1 MLCSSAIRTRE
12 TLERLQF
19 DDAPVLI
26 EEQLYGAGA
35 TALLGRVS
43 AVPSEVQTLVVI
55 AHNPGIED
63 LARWLAGDGDR
74 LAAAGKFPT
83 GAVADLEFGIDG
95 WAEVAPGRGRVLSF
109 VLPRDLV

>member
-35 TALLGRVS
+35 GALLGRVS

-63 LARWLAGDGDR
+63 LAHLLAEADDR

-83 GAVADLEFGIDG
+83 AAVADLEFATAGRSG
-95 WAEVAPGRGRVLSF
+95 ARRRATPHPGPPRALSG
-109 VLPRDLV
+109 